1 MAWSCIMH
9 VYLMNVKL
17 SYTMFTVSYI
27 CSKCIS
33 VDSMEDLSCTELG
46 NKKKK
51 KKKCST
57 REGYGSGEGYG

>member
-1 MAWSCIMH
+1 MMLATLRYSRIVIYY

-27 CSKCIS
+27 CFICIS

-46 NKKKK
+46 NK
-51 KKKCST
+51 
-57 REGYGSGEGYG
+57 